1 MYRVS
6 DDLALVLTVDFFP
19 PIVDDAYTY
28 GEISAANSLSDV
40 YAMGG
45 RPVTALNVAAIPEDL
60 PLEVFATILRGGAEK
75 AAEAGVTIIGGHT
88 VTDDEPKYGMAVT
101 GFIHPDRIITNSS
114 ARPGDRLVLTKPI
127 GTGIISTAGKAQ
139 EAPEEVLANA
149 ARVMAMLNKGAAEAM
164 IEVGVNAATDVTG
177 YGLIGHLSEM
187 ARGSGAGV
195 TISRS
200 AIPVLP
206 GTLELL
212 SRAHE
217 LRQLARIQVPDQSQ
231 VTRLEGAAGDPQH
244 LEPLETDR
252 DAVVASLLDQEFQA
266 QVVQVLDLHSLA
278 PCTEGLVHAEQILEA
293 GVGPLHEGLL
303 DGEILLQVE
312 QLAPSRQAVS
322 SGAAF
327 SRHAT
332 KPQNLLLRRSV

>member
-187 ARGSGAGV
+187 ARGSGAGA

-212 SRAHE
+212 SRGIVPGGTH
-217 LRQLARIQVPDQSQ
+217 RNLAGVVGNTRWPDGFSDNEKLLLCDAQTSGGLLIAVSPDRTDDLVAAVKASGAPTADVIGE
-231 VTRLEGAAGDPQH
+231 VTGG
-244 LEPLETDR
+244 
-252 DAVVASLLDQEFQA
+252 
-266 QVVQVLDLHSLA
+266 
-278 PCTEGLVHAEQILEA
+278 EA
-293 GVGPLHEGLL
+293 GVIE
-303 DGEILLQVE
+303 VT
-312 QLAPSRQAVS
+312 A
-322 SGAAF
+322 
-327 SRHAT
+327 
-332 KPQNLLLRRSV
+332 

>member
-28 GEISAANSLSDV
+28 GEISAANALSDV

-45 RPVTALNVAAIPEDL
+45 RPVTALNVAAVPEDL
-60 PLEVFATILRGGAEK
+60 PSEVFAAILTGGAEK

-101 GFIHPDRIITNSS
+101 GFIHPDHIITNSA

-127 GTGIISTAGKAQ
+127 GTGIISTAGKTQ
-139 EAPEEVLANA
+139 EAPEDVLANA
-149 ARVMAMLNKGAAEAM
+149 ARVMAMLNKGAADSM
-164 IEVGVNAATDVTG
+164 IEIGVNAATDVTG
-177 YGLIGHLSEM
+177 YGLVGHLSEM
-187 ARGSGAGV
+187 ARGSGTGA

-212 SRAHE
+212 SRGIAPGGTH
-217 LRQLARIQVPDQSQ
+217 RNLAGVVETTRWPDGFSDDDKLLLCDAQTSGGLLIAVPADRTDDLVAAVKAS
-231 VTRLEGAAGDPQH
+231 GAPAANVIG
-244 LEPLETDR
+244 EIT
-252 DAVVASLLDQEFQA
+252 
-266 QVVQVLDLHSLA
+266 
-278 PCTEGLVHAEQILEA
+278 GGEA
-293 GVGPLHEGLL
+293 GIV
-303 DGEILLQVE
+303 EIT
-312 QLAPSRQAVS
+312 A
-322 SGAAF
+322 
-327 SRHAT
+327 
-332 KPQNLLLRRSV
+332 

>member
-212 SRAHE
+212 SLGIAPGGTHRN
-217 LRQLARIQVPDQSQ
+217 LAGVVDNTRWPDGFSDNEKLLLCDAQTSGGLLIAVSPDRTDDLVAAVKASGAPAADVIGE
-231 VTRLEGAAGDPQH
+231 VTGG
-244 LEPLETDR
+244 
-252 DAVVASLLDQEFQA
+252 
-266 QVVQVLDLHSLA
+266 
-278 PCTEGLVHAEQILEA
+278 EA
-293 GVGPLHEGLL
+293 GVIE
-303 DGEILLQVE
+303 VT
-312 QLAPSRQAVS
+312 A
-322 SGAAF
+322 
-327 SRHAT
+327 
-332 KPQNLLLRRSV
+332 

>member
-1 MYRVS
+1 M
-6 DDLALVLTVDFFP
+6 LTVDFFP

-60 PLEVFATILRGGAEK
+60 PPEVFAAILRGGAEK

-101 GFIHPDRIITNSS
+101 GYIHPDRIITNSS

-139 EAPEEVLANA
+139 EAPEGVLANA
-149 ARVMAMLNKGAAEAM
+149 ARVMATLNKGAAEAM

-187 ARGSGAGV
+187 ASGSGTGA

-200 AIPVLP
+200 AIPVFP

-212 SRAHE
+212 SR
-217 LRQLARIQVPDQSQ
+217 
-231 VTRLEGAAGDPQH
+231 GM
-244 LEPLETDR
+244 
-252 DAVVASLLDQEFQA
+252 
-266 QVVQVLDLHSLA
+266 A
-278 PCTEGLVHAEQILEA
+278 PGGTHRNLA
-293 GVGPLHEGLL
+293 GVAENTRWPDGFSDDEKLILCDAQTSGGLL
-303 DGEILLQVE
+303 IAVPADRTDDLVAAIKASGAPAADVIGEITGGDAGIIEVT
-312 QLAPSRQAVS
+312 A
-322 SGAAF
+322 
-327 SRHAT
+327 
-332 KPQNLLLRRSV
+332 